1 MTLRRPARRA
11 KLAGFLPLEDRA
23 VPATFTATINPAAN
37 NAGAVAELVSFFNQV
52 NTNGDTND
60 TVNLFPGGRY
70 VFNDAADPF
79 DGGTALPVFTTI
91 NVGEITP
98 NVFSSVTATT
108 LTVNGQG
115 AQFVRPAGA
124 PSFRFLR
131 AQGAIGQTTFE
142 QQTGTQ
148 NGQPVTT
155 TVVVNTLVPATMN
168 VNNLSFTGG
177 NVYDFSFLDRA
188 TRSRL
193 SEPAGG
199 AIRTDI
205 AQVNVTNAVF
215 DSNTSTLAGG
225 AVYIGPSVGIGTLST
240 FTNVTFTNNYA
251 GTQGGAVMIDNTGD
265 PVIESTGAFTNS
277 TFSNNLSI
285 TGAGAVHGL
294 IATARFTLS
303 TITNNQGDSG
313 GIVASGVTLRQSTL
327 SFNTA
332 SGAGTGAVTAT
343 EQMLFIDRSTITGNI
358 SGRAGAVVGQASGL
372 AVEVISSTI
381 HANQGGNS
389 TIQATRGE
397 VVVAFGTVTN
407 NTSSGGETGGLSV
420 PNNILTISQ
429 SVISGNRVPNARSQF
444 SDVQAALFRN
454 LGSNFIGVAP
464 GNFPAVVGPA
474 NADIIGRVGSEIDPL
489 LGPLANNGGPTP
501 TRLPAAG
508 SPLLNAVSATVEATR
523 LFTDQ
528 RGLPRPAVGADIGAA
543 EVQFGEAQPAPFPLP
558 PPLVPPPSS
567 GSGPLVPPPPPQLVP
582 PVIAVGPGPVAGVR
596 GAPPQQFLLAS
607 NSSLPNGTGGSP
619 VPLPPNVA
627 YLLNPDG
634 TIKLQ
639 VTPFA
644 AGIPGGIRVTQ
655 GDLTGDG
662 VSDLV
667 VGTGP
672 GVSAQV
678 IIYDGL
684 TGAKI
689 ATLTPFEASFTGGV
703 FMAVG
708 NLTGTGTPELV
719 VSPDNGG
726 GPRILGY
733 TVAPGATA
741 DAPLSFTVF
750 LNFFGINDPNFR
762 GGVRAAIGDVDGDGT
777 GDLIVAA
784 GTGGGPR
791 VSIWDGT
798 TLQNGAYTGNVVPDF
813 FAFEPG
819 LKDGVYVAAGD
830 VNNDGFSDVVI
841 GAGPGG
847 APRVLVLSGSELA
860 QTGNPVPIANF
871 FAGDSSR
878 RDGVPVATNDLDGVP
893 NADVT
898 VGGGAVS
905 TVLGYFG
912 VNLTAAGTAAAPDV
926 TFDPLAG
933 FDGGVFVG

>member
-11 KLAGFLPLEDRA
+11 TLAGPLHLEDRA

-37 NAGAVAELVSFFNQV
+37 NPGAVAELVSIFTQV
-52 NTNGDTND
+52 NTNGDTDD

-70 VFNDAADPF
+70 VFNNAADPF

-91 NVGEITP
+91 NSGFIST
-98 NVFSSVTATT
+98 NTFSSVTPTT

-155 TVVVNTLVPATMN
+155 TVTVNTLVPATMN
-168 VNNLSFTGG
+168 VNNLSLTGG
-177 NVYDFSFLDRA
+177 NVYDLSFLDRV
-188 TRSRL
+188 TRTGL
-193 SEPAGG
+193 SQPAGG

-205 AQVNVTNAVF
+205 AQLNVTNATF
-215 DSNTSTLAGG
+215 DANTSTLAGG
-225 AVYIGPSVGIGTLST
+225 AVYIGPSVGISTLST
-240 FTNVTFTNNYA
+240 FNNVTFTNNYA

-265 PVIESTGAFTNS
+265 AVIECTGAFTNS

-294 IATARFTLS
+294 IATADFTLS
-303 TITNNQGDSG
+303 TVTNNQGDSG
-313 GIVASGVTLRQSTL
+313 GVVVSGATLRQSTL

-332 SGAGTGAVTAT
+332 TGAGTGAVTAT
-343 EQMLFIDRSTITGNI
+343 EQMLFIDRSTINGNI
-358 SGRAGAVVGQASGL
+358 SGTAGAVVGQASGI

-389 TIQATRGE
+389 TIEATRGE
-397 VVVAFGTVTN
+397 VVVAFSTVTN
-407 NTSSGGETGGLSV
+407 NTSSGGDTGGLSV

-429 SVISGNRVPNARSQF
+429 SVISGNRVPNAQSQF

-454 LGSNFIGVAP
+454 LGSNFIGIAP
-464 GNFPAVVGPA
+464 GNFPAIVGP

-489 LGPLANNGGPTP
+489 LGPLADNGGPTQ
-501 TRLPAAG
+501 TRLPAVG
-508 SPLLNAVSATVEATR
+508 SPLLNAVTQTVEATR
-523 LFTDQ
+523 LLIDQ
-528 RGLPRPAVGADIGAA
+528 RGLPRPANGADIGAV
-543 EVQFGEAQPAPFPLP
+543 EVQFGEVQPAPFPLP
-558 PPLVPPPSS
+558 PPLVPPPST

-582 PVIAVGPGPVAGVR
+582 PVIAVGPGPIAGVNTV
-596 GAPPQQFLLAS
+596 GGTPFQLSSSSSPNATTS
-607 NSSLPNGTGGSP
+607 NPN

-634 TIKLQ
+634 TVKLQ

-644 AGIPGGIRVTQ
+644 TGIPGGIRVAQ

-672 GVSAQV
+672 GVSVQV
-678 IIYDGL
+678 IVYDGL
-684 TGAKI
+684 TGTVVAS
-689 ATLTPFEASFTGGV
+689 LTPFEAAFTGGV

-726 GPRILGY
+726 GPRVIGY
-733 TVAPGATA
+733 TATPSETAGAPPT
-741 DAPLSFTVF
+741 FTVF
-750 LNFFGINDPNFR
+750 LNFFAINDPAFR
-762 GGVRAAIGDVDGDGT
+762 GGVRAAIGDVNGDGT

-791 VSIWDGT
+791 ISIWNGT

-813 FAFEPG
+813 FAFEPD
-819 LKDGVYVAAGD
+819 LQNGVYVAAGD
-830 VNNDGFSDVVI
+830 VNNDGFSDVVV

-847 APRVLVLSGSELA
+847 GPRVLIISGSELT

-871 FAGDSSR
+871 FNGDPSR

-898 VGGGAVS
+898 TGGGAVS

-912 VNLTAAGTAAAPDV
+912 VNLTATGTATAPDV